1 MSEFFNKKVKN
12 SSHNPPNFRSDI
24 WVIKSVDFTAFLNA
38 IPLFQIQRYWGYLVL
53 GYLNSI

>member
-12 SSHNPPNFRSDI
+12 SSHNPPNCRSEI

-38 IPLFQIQRYWGYLVL
+38 IALFQIQRYWGYLVL

>member
-1 MSEFFNKKVKN
+1 MLEFINKKVKN
-12 SSHNPPNFRSDI
+12 SSHSPPNFRSEI
-24 WVIKSVDFTAFLNA
+24 WVIKFVDFTAFLNA